1 MKGQVTHP
9 AAKELILRL
18 YYESDSLPT
27 KRIIADI
34 LGISYA
40 TVVDITNREKLT
52 EPYIVLARE
61 WDEVTN
67 EIRKLAGWPDEG
79 EIK

>member
-18 YYESDSLPT
+18 YYESDALPT
-27 KRIIADI
+27 KKAIADV

-40 TVVDITNREKLT
+40 TVVDITNREKIT
-52 EPYIVLARE
+52 EPYLRLSRE
-61 WDEVTN
+61 WDKVTN
-67 EIRKLAGWPDEG
+67 EIRKLAGWPDGG